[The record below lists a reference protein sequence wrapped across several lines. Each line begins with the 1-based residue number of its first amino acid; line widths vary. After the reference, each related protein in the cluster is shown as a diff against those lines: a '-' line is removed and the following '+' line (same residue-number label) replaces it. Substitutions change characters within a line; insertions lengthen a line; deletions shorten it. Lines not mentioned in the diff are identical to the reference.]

1 MSENSENKLKI
12 IRPQKGFQEKF
23 VRSNVDFVV
32 GGAAMGVGKLAPL
45 SSKVLTPNGWVEM
58 RDIKVGSIITT
69 PFDGDA
75 VVTHVFPQ
83 GVKDIYEVETYD
95 GRKAYCGLEHLWTI
109 RSKSQIEKHR
119 RNPQKWDWVK
129 TVETSDIIKLLEE
142 DKPVYIPI
150 NNAVEFKEKDY
161 VIPPYI
167 LGVMLGD
174 GCLTKACFKDGDRCF
189 KISNSEIDI
198 IDKIRDISESYKVVE
213 RKSNCTK
220 CFYTQNISKYRS
232 YLKEKGLNTYSY
244 NKYIPEEYLFG
255 SIEQRRELLYGLMD
269 TDGSVGRKNR
279 YTFSTTSRKLKDGF
293 IELCRSLGYIATSND
308 DKRVDKYTNKECF
321 RITIQT
327 DDIIFSSKKHLDK
340 YNSYDH
346 NRKYARTND
355 HVRVGSVKLVRQEE
369 AQCIVVDSPK
379 HLYICDDYMTTHNS
393 FAALLMAAEPSLDP
407 NFRMVFIRKN
417 IQDTKV
423 GGGGVDEIEKI
434 YGDAVK
440 VKRSENPRATFKN
453 GAFVDFTHMDNENP
467 EDVLERVKGWQ
478 YGVIYFDEGTGFE
491 WSTIRL
497 AFSRNRS
504 SGKWNGKIRITCNP
518 KKNHWL
524 RIWLD
529 WYIDPITGY
538 PIPERDG
545 VVRYFYIKG
554 DNIKDVAF
562 GDTPEEVYEQCKHQI
577 DGHLKK
583 LNARGGKF
591 TYKDFIK
598 TTTFYGGSLDMNK
611 ELLKTNPG
619 YVASVAAMGE
629 KQALANLAGNWNVDI
644 LDESESP
651 IPSWAARECLMADPQ
666 VNGNKWI
673 TADLADYGTDNFIA
687 LVWDGLH
694 IYDMLVLGKTTP
706 AQNANQLK
714 LLAAKHDIPDSHI
727 VFDGTNGR
735 YILDYIP
742 DAIPFISSY
751 PPVGLYARAAANRK
765 DEAYLRLKFLIT
777 ERKISFSN
785 DVANRKYYHAKLK
798 TEILIETEFIEECS
812 VVRFQEQPGGKK
824 RLATKKEMNQ
834 MLGKG
839 RSMDLLDA
847 IAMRMFPLAEYQ
859 YGTELEKTAIDQ
871 RDEIECD
878 SNESVYEDSFW
889 A

>member
-32 GGAAMGVGKLAPL
+32 GGAAMGVGK
-45 SSKVLTPNGWVEM
+45 
-58 RDIKVGSIITT
+58 
-69 PFDGDA
+69 
-75 VVTHVFPQ
+75 
-83 GVKDIYEVETYD
+83 
-95 GRKAYCGLEHLWTI
+95 
-109 RSKSQIEKHR
+109 
-119 RNPQKWDWVK
+119 
-129 TVETSDIIKLLEE
+129 
-142 DKPVYIPI
+142 
-150 NNAVEFKEKDY
+150 
-161 VIPPYI
+161 
-167 LGVMLGD
+167 
-174 GCLTKACFKDGDRCF
+174 
-189 KISNSEIDI
+189 
-198 IDKIRDISESYKVVE
+198 
-213 RKSNCTK
+213 
-220 CFYTQNISKYRS
+220 
-232 YLKEKGLNTYSY
+232 
-244 NKYIPEEYLFG
+244 
-255 SIEQRRELLYGLMD
+255 
-269 TDGSVGRKNR
+269 
-279 YTFSTTSRKLKDGF
+279 
-293 IELCRSLGYIATSND
+293 
-308 DKRVDKYTNKECF
+308 
-321 RITIQT
+321 
-327 DDIIFSSKKHLDK
+327 
-340 YNSYDH
+340 
-346 NRKYARTND
+346 
-355 HVRVGSVKLVRQEE
+355 
-369 AQCIVVDSPK
+369 
-379 HLYICDDYMTTHNS
+379 S

-545 VVRYFYIKG
+545 IVRYFYIKG

-598 TTTFYGGSLDMNK
+598 TTTFYGGSLDMNE

-727 VFDGTNGR
+727 IFDGTNGR

-777 ERKISFSN
+777 ERKISFSD

-798 TEILIETEFIEECS
+798 TEVLIETEFIEECS

-871 RDEIECD
+871 PDEIQCD